1 MELLITTRLNR
12 NMDDIENNMDL
23 EEEKDL
29 LGTELVFGEELPSEV
44 IATLKL
50 IGKKWS
56 LPILYML
63 HEKNLGFSDLKK
75 SIGEK
80 ISSNM
85 LSRALD
91 ELQSFM
97 LIEKRIIST
106 SPIRVEYSS
115 SVLGRDLCDLCQV
128 IGAFGKKYLS
138 ETKIEP

>member
-1 MELLITTRLNR
+1 
-12 NMDDIENNMDL
+12 MDDSSEFDL
-23 EEEKDL
+23 EEKDL
-29 LGTELVFGEELPSEV
+29 FGTEILFGNELPLEV
-44 IATLKL
+44 LSTLRL

-63 HEKNLGFSDLKK
+63 HEKNQGFSELKK
-75 SIGEK
+75 NIGEK

-91 ELQSFM
+91 ELQKYI

-115 SVLGRDLCDLCQV
+115 SILGRDFCDLCQV
-128 IGAFGKKYLS
+128 IGAFGKKYLQ
-138 ETKIEP
+138 ETDIKL

>member
-1 MELLITTRLNR
+1 
-12 NMDDIENNMDL
+12 MDDMDEKIDL
-23 EEEKDL
+23 EDEKDL
-29 LGTELVFGEELPSEV
+29 LGTELMFGEELPSEV
-44 IATLKL
+44 LATLKL

-63 HEKNLGFSDLKK
+63 HEKNMGFSELKK

-91 ELQSFM
+91 ELQSYL

-128 IGAFGKKYLS
+128 IGAFGKKYIL
-138 ETKIEP
+138 ETQIDP

>member
-1 MELLITTRLNR
+1 MDNSQNIDLNQ
-12 NMDDIENNMDL
+12 ND
-23 EEEKDL
+23 EKDL
-29 LGTELVFGEELPSEV
+29 LGTELLFGDELPSEV
-44 IATLKL
+44 LATLKL

-63 HEKNLGFSDLKK
+63 HEKNMGFSDLKK

-91 ELQSFM
+91 ELQSYF

-128 IGAFGKKYLS
+128 IGAFGKKYMI
-138 ETKIEP
+138 ETQIDP